1 MESITLKLTG
11 KNQLLTHNN
20 TAANPMSIEA
30 KTLKE
35 ITSKRAKTDKDFE
48 SIARLEWES
57 GLYLNGGVVAI
68 PAINIER
75 SILFGARKTKNG
87 KLVES
92 GVFADDDFCELS
104 YAGTKIQVDPSLH
117 EFPIAELDPFFDEHK
132 DQQMVKI
139 ARNQILRTRPVFYDW
154 SLKIKLLFDETIIN
168 KSILFEAAQTA
179 GALIG
184 LCEMRPRLGRFTV
197 EEVAS

>member
-30 KTLKE
+30 KSLKE

-48 SIARLEWES
+48 RIARLEWES
-57 GLYLNGGVVAI
+57 GLYLNNGVVAI

-92 GVFADDDFCELS
+92 GVFAEDDFCELA
-104 YAGTKIQVDPSLH
+104 YAGTKIQVDPALH
-117 EFPIAELDPFFDEHK
+117 EFPIEELDPFFDEHK

-139 ARNQILRTRPVFYDW
+139 ARNQVLRTRPVFYDW

-197 EEVAS
+197 EEL